1 MTRQRLL
8 SLAIGTALVC
18 TAATAGAQAPAPPP
32 LYGPGITLDQA
43 KKAMA
48 GAEAEAEA
56 KKNNWPVV
64 ITILDSGGNVVLIQ
78 RLDGAQF
85 GSIEVSRD
93 KAYSAVAFRRPTKAF
108 EDGLAQGGANLRLL
122 NLKGASM
129 LDGGWPIVID
139 GKIVG
144 GIGVSGMTGAQDAQ
158 IGKAGVDALK

>member
-8 SLAIGTALVC
+8 SLAIGTALVF
-18 TAATAGAQAPAPPP
+18 TAATAGAQAPPPP
-32 LYGPGITLDQA
+32 PAYGPGITLDQA

-48 GAEAEAEA
+48 GAEAEA

-64 ITILDSGGNVVLIQ
+64 ITILDSGGNLVMSQ

-85 GSIEVSRD
+85 GSVEVARD

-129 LDGGWPIVID
+129 LDGGWPIIID
-139 GKIVG
+139 GKIAG
-144 GIGVSGMTGAQDAQ
+144 GIGVSGVTGAQDAQ

>member
-1 MTRQRLL
+1 MTTRRLL
-8 SLAIGTALVC
+8 SLAIGTALVF
-18 TAATAGAQAPAPPP
+18 TAATASAQAPPPP
-32 LYGPGITLDQA
+32 PAYGPPITLDQA

-48 GAEAEAEA
+48 GAEAEA

-64 ITILDSGGNVVLIQ
+64 ITILDSGGNLVMTQ

-108 EDGLAQGGANLRLL
+108 EDGLSQGGANMRLL
-122 NLKGASM
+122 NLRGASM
-129 LDGGWPIVID
+129 LDGGWPIVVD
-139 GKIVG
+139 GKIIG
-144 GIGVSGMTGAQDAQ
+144 GIGVSGVTGAQDAQ

>member
-8 SLAIGTALVC
+8 SLAIGTALVL
-18 TAATAGAQAPAPPP
+18 TAATAGAQAPPP
-32 LYGPGITLDQA
+32 YGPGITLDQA

-48 GAEAEAEA
+48 GAEAEA

-64 ITILDSGGNVVLIQ
+64 ITILDSGGNLVMSQ

-85 GSIEVSRD
+85 GSVEVARE
-93 KAYSAVAFRRPTKAF
+93 KAYSAVAFRRPTKVF
-108 EDGLAQGGANLRLL
+108 EDAVAQGGANLRLL
-122 NLKGASM
+122 KLTGANP

-144 GIGVSGMTGAQDAQ
+144 AIGVSGVTGAQDAQ

>member
-8 SLAIGTALVC
+8 SLAIGTALIFM
-18 TAATAGAQAPAPPP
+18 AATAGAQAPAPPP
-32 LYGPGITLDQA
+32 PYGPGITLDQA

-48 GAEAEAEA
+48 GAEAEA

-64 ITILDSGGNVVLIQ
+64 ITILDSGGNLVMSQ

-85 GSIEVSRD
+85 GSVEVARD

-122 NLKGASM
+122 NLRGASM

-144 GIGVSGMTGAQDAQ
+144 GIGVSGVTGAQDAQ

>member
-8 SLAIGTALVC
+8 SLAIGTALVL
-18 TAATAGAQAPAPPP
+18 TAATAGAQAPPPP
-32 LYGPGITLDQA
+32 YGPGITLEQA

-48 GAEAEAEA
+48 GAEAEA

-64 ITILDSGGNVVLIQ
+64 ITILDSGGNVVLVQ
-78 RLDGAQF
+78 RLDGTQF
-85 GSIEVSRD
+85 GSVEVSRD

-122 NLKGASM
+122 NLKGASL
-129 LDGGWPIVID
+129 LDGGLPIVVD

-144 GIGVSGMTGAQDAQ
+144 GIGVSGVTGAQDAQ

>member
-8 SLAIGTALVC
+8 ALAIGTALIFM
-18 TAATAGAQAPAPPP
+18 AATAGAQAPAPPP
-32 LYGPGITLDQA
+32 PYGPGITLDQA

-48 GAEAEAEA
+48 GAEAEA

-64 ITILDSGGNVVLIQ
+64 ITILDSGGNLVMSQ

-85 GSIEVSRD
+85 GSVEVARD

-108 EDGLAQGGANLRLL
+108 EDGLSQGGANLRLL
-122 NLKGASM
+122 NLRGASM
-129 LDGGWPIVID
+129 LDGGWPIEID

-144 GIGVSGMTGAQDAQ
+144 GIGVSGVTGA
-158 IGKAGVDALK
+158 

>member
-8 SLAIGTALVC
+8 SLAIGTALVF

-32 LYGPGITLDQA
+32 PYGPGITLDQA

-48 GAEAEAEA
+48 GAEAEA

-64 ITILDSGGNVVLIQ
+64 ITILDSGGNLVMSQ
-78 RLDGAQF
+78 RLDGTQF
-85 GSIEVSRD
+85 GSVEVARE

-108 EDGLAQGGANLRLL
+108 EDAVAQGGSNLRILRL
-122 NLKGASM
+122 TGAM
-129 LDGGWPIVID
+129 PLDGGWPIVVD

-144 GIGVSGMTGAQDAQ
+144 GIGVSGVTGAQDAQ